1 MLYYP
6 SVLKAIAENS
16 PSSKKA
22 LGIDYPGKGKAAIAA
37 YYDASHYELLF
48 MNPYSGEVLKHKN
61 MNKDFFR
68 LYWMD
73 IFIYGY
79 RRISASRSLPPLR

>member
-1 MLYYP
+1 M
-6 SVLKAIAENS
+6 
-16 PSSKKA
+16 
-22 LGIDYPGKGKAAIAA
+22 GIDYPGKGKAAIAA

-68 LYWMD
+68 FILDGHFYLWLPENIGQPIVASATL
-73 IFIYGY
+73 IFLIMMITG
-79 RRISASRSLPPLR
+79 LLLW